1 MKRLAAMLLD
11 RGVVAALRD
20 RVVMTFI
27 AICCG
32 FLGALLLLA
41 AGFIIAARDVGTVP
55 TLLGFSAGFLLLG
68 WLISFASSYHWRH
81 RPRPLANAGRLAVV
95 AELFVLARRLIS
107 KEPAKLILAAFI
119 LGAIT
124 EQLDRTEKE

>member
-1 MKRLAAMLLD
+1 
-11 RGVVAALRD
+11 
-20 RVVMTFI
+20 
-27 AICCG
+27 
-32 FLGALLLLA
+32 
-41 AGFIIAARDVGTVP
+41 
-55 TLLGFSAGFLLLG
+55 
-68 WLISFASSYHWRH
+68 
-81 RPRPLANAGRLAVV
+81 LANAGRLAVV